1 MVEIITNPELKTNN
15 NNRKPARIDRH
26 PEIRLLKLK
35 SSTTEQMKWSG
46 NVNKPNAILKKNVNV
61 LTKIP
66 NL

>member
-1 MVEIITNPELKTNN
+1 MNPELKTNN

-46 NVNKPNAILKKNVNV
+46 NVNKPNAILKK
-61 LTKIP
+61 KM
-66 NL
+66 